1 MESWKR
7 LTQFLVRNA
16 TRRLYGFSFWK
27 VLPLGPDSLANSW
40 TKITALASK
49 SQMLSFDNSIGL
61 GEGKFNQSLDA
72 VNSSVELSNNELLP
86 ATGGSRLQI
95 TSGFVFFGKA
105 IEDEHIEAVPQST
118 VFLTISAVLQT
129 AREHSKAENCLSPSN
144 YQSVVLSPENF
155 LRFNDDVLQACL
167 LRAALAS
174 ELDYSSD
181 NSLSEIMK
189 ELISKMFQRHQYSYG
204 HAALEFAAALAIKKL
219 KLKSKHTDQLIE
231 EVINSANEFHPAIV
245 GFMVL
250 LKKCKSSVAPTN
262 FG

>member
-86 ATGGSRLQI
+86 ATGGSVYKSPQASCSLEKLSKMNI
-95 TSGFVFFGKA
+95 LKLCLK
-105 IEDEHIEAVPQST
+105 VPFS
-118 VFLTISAVLQT
+118 
-129 AREHSKAENCLSPSN
+129 
-144 YQSVVLSPENF
+144 
-155 LRFNDDVLQACL
+155 
-167 LRAALAS
+167 
-174 ELDYSSD
+174 
-181 NSLSEIMK
+181 SLSQQSFKLLESIVK
-189 ELISKMFQRHQYSYG
+189 PKI
-204 HAALEFAAALAIKKL
+204 ALVLAIISL
-219 KLKSKHTDQLIE
+219 WYSRLRTS
-231 EVINSANEFHPAIV
+231 F
-245 GFMVL
+245 VL
-250 LKKCKSSVAPTN
+250 TMMYYKRVY
-262 FG
+262 